1 MFFQGISLSAMKVFN
16 TMFSKKLGG
25 LEQAF
30 LDYNHALLMQHNE
43 LLPVIHPH
51 AMVKKKV
58 GSHSVAINNFN
69 SYDFIAV
76 MKLRKL
82 IDAEQPNCIITH
94 GKRATLLFKK
104 ATTNTAIIAV
114 SHKHNYEYLKSVDA
128 VITVTEHMRNE
139 LVAAGFDAGRVYYVP
154 NMINIPDNITYTA
167 PNFHDIPVIG
177 MIGRMTPEKGHDVF
191 VKALAELK
199 KNRVKFRAKIAGDGD
214 EKPALIEL
222 IKALD
227 LETEVELLRWVDDN
241 NAFYKSVDM
250 VCVPSRFES
259 FGIVLLESFLYSK
272 PCIASSCDGPRE
284 IGKHEENLL
293 LFPIDDH
300 VALANSIKRLLDDKK
315 LTAKITKNGFLR
327 VQNYSYFNVSRML
340 QRVIEEVCF
349 KRNSHLS

>member
-139 LVAAGFDAGRVYYVP
+139 LVAF
-154 NMINIPDNITYTA
+154 
-167 PNFHDIPVIG
+167 
-177 MIGRMTPEKGHDVF
+177 
-191 VKALAELK
+191 
-199 KNRVKFRAKIAGDGD
+199 
-214 EKPALIEL
+214 
-222 IKALD
+222 
-227 LETEVELLRWVDDN
+227 LLR
-241 NAFYKSVDM
+241 
-250 VCVPSRFES
+250 
-259 FGIVLLESFLYSK
+259 
-272 PCIASSCDGPRE
+272 
-284 IGKHEENLL
+284 
-293 LFPIDDH
+293 
-300 VALANSIKRLLDDKK
+300 
-315 LTAKITKNGFLR
+315 
-327 VQNYSYFNVSRML
+327 
-340 QRVIEEVCF
+340 
-349 KRNSHLS
+349 